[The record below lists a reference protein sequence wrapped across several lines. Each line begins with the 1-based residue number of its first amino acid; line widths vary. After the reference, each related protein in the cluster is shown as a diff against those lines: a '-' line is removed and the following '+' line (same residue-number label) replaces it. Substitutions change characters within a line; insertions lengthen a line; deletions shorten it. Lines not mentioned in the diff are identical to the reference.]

1 MEKGQAGAEGQEGSG
16 LRFLTSSYGTGQG
29 RDQTRKGERQ
39 GTKQRR
45 LGEK

>member
-1 MEKGQAGAEGQEGSG
+1 MEKGQAGAEGQEGAG

-45 LGEK
+45 LGKK